1 MKTATLP
8 KIGIVSGIGPLAG
21 ADVLAKVFKNA
32 AQVHGAVE
40 DSEYPDLLLLNH
52 GIEGVDNIGTLNDT
66 FEKEIV
72 GMVHQ
77 LEAQGCNIIGIA
89 CNTAHTYLDKIKTK
103 PQTTFVNLID
113 TVSEVAKESGHSYLL
128 LTSSTSK
135 QQKLYHGYL
144 NRHIVPFEETSYEQ
158 QKLLDEAI
166 GLVMAYK
173 LDEAGQLLEKVLSS
187 AKAEGFNAA
196 IAGCTELPIAIDHTN
211 NTSGLDIIDSN
222 DELAKALLDSY
233 YNHRNKLTSKGLD
246 LCPKL
251 VGDV

>member
-1 MKTATLP
+1 MKTTSPP

-21 ADVLAKVFKNA
+21 ADVLAKTFKNA
-32 AQVHGAVE
+32 AKMYGAIE

-52 GIEGVDNIGTLNDT
+52 GIEGVDSIGTLNDT

-72 GMVHQ
+72 NMVHH
-77 LEAQGCNIIGIA
+77 LEVQGCNIIGIA

-113 TVSEVAKESGHSYLL
+113 TVSKVAKEAGHNYLL

-144 NRHIVPFEETSYEQ
+144 DKHAVPFQESTQ
-158 QKLLDEAI
+158 QQQVLLDKAI

-173 LDEAGQLLEKVLSS
+173 LDEAGELLEEVLKS
-187 AKAEGFNAA
+187 AKSEGYDAV
-196 IAGCTELPIAIDHTN
+196 ISGCTELPIAIAHCKDLQ
-211 NTSGLDIIDSN
+211 GIYVIDSN
-222 DELAKALLDSY
+222 EELAKAMLKNY
-233 YNHRNKLTSKGLD
+233 YKVLT
-246 LCPKL
+246 
-251 VGDV
+251 

>member
-1 MKTATLP
+1 MKTTSPP

-21 ADVLAKVFKNA
+21 ADVLAKTFKNA
-32 AQVHGAVE
+32 AKMYGAIE

-52 GIEGVDNIGTLNDT
+52 GIVGVDNIGTLNDT

-72 GMVHQ
+72 DMVHQ
-77 LEAQGCNIIGIA
+77 LEVQGCNIIGIA

-113 TVSEVAKESGHSYLL
+113 TVSKVAKEAGHSYLL

-144 NRHIVPFEETSYEQ
+144 DKHDVPFQESTQKQ
-158 QKLLDEAI
+158 QVLLDKAI

-173 LDEAGQLLEKVLSS
+173 LDEAGELLEKVLKS
-187 AKAEGFNAA
+187 AKLAGYDAV
-196 IAGCTELPIAIDHTN
+196 IAGCTELPIAIAHCKDLQ
-211 NTSGLDIIDSN
+211 GIFVIDSN
-222 DELAKALLDSY
+222 EELAKAMLKDY
-233 YNHRNKLTSKGLD
+233 YQSI
-246 LCPKL
+246 
-251 VGDV
+251 

>member
-1 MKTATLP
+1 MKTTFSP

-21 ADVLAKVFKNA
+21 ADVLAKTFKNA
-32 AQVHGAVE
+32 AKIYGAVE

-72 GMVHQ
+72 DMVHH
-77 LEAQGCNIIGIA
+77 LEVQGCNIIGIA

-113 TVSEVAKESGHSYLL
+113 TVSRVAKEAGHSYLL

-144 NRHIVPFEETSYEQ
+144 DKHAVLFQESTQ
-158 QKLLDEAI
+158 QQQVLLDKAI

-173 LDEAGQLLEKVLSS
+173 LNEAGELLEEVLKS
-187 AKAEGFNAA
+187 AKSEGYYAV
-196 IAGCTELPIAIDHTN
+196 IAGCTELPIAIAHCKDLQ
-211 NTSGLDIIDSN
+211 GLYMIDSN
-222 DELAKALLDSY
+222 DELAKALLTKY
-233 YNHRNKLTSKGLD
+233 YEVLL
-246 LCPKL
+246 
-251 VGDV
+251 